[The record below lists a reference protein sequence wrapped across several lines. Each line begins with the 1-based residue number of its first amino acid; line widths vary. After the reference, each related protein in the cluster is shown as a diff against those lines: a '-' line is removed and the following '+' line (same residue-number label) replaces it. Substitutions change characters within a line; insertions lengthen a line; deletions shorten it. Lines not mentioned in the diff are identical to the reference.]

1 MKQKLLRIYDVHYK
15 KLTLFSIILLVACI
29 ASLGVQYARTG
40 ELFEKGVSLKGGITM
55 TVPLSGPI
63 NLEEFEQRLSAKYP
77 VADISIRQITESGRP
92 KALII
97 EASDVTREDLVSTI
111 PTLGVPLVE
120 GEYSTEI
127 MGSSLGNQFF
137 AQTAKA
143 IVIAFMLMS
152 LVIFVT
158 FRSPLPSSFV
168 VLAAFSDIVST
179 IAVINLLGIKM
190 GTAGIAALLMLIGYS
205 VDTDILL
212 TTKVLKRKNEGG
224 NVFERTTG
232 ALRTGL
238 VMTGTA
244 ITASV
249 VGLIFAQSDT
259 IRQIMIIVT
268 IGLVF
273 DMVYTWF
280 QNAGILRWYLERKH
294 GQV

>member
-1 MKQKLLRIYDVHYK
+1 MTIPLENRIN
-15 KLTLFSIILLVACI
+15 
-29 ASLGVQYARTG
+29 
-40 ELFEKGVSLKGGITM
+40 
-55 TVPLSGPI
+55 I
-63 NLEEFEQRLSAKYP
+63 NEFEQKLSARFP
-77 VADISIRQITESGRP
+77 QADISVREITEGGRP
-92 KALII
+92 KAVII
-97 EASDVTREDLVSTI
+97 EASDVTLEELVKVI
-111 PTLGVPLVE
+111 PELGIPLVE
-120 GEYSTEI
+120 GKYSTET

-143 IVIAFMLMS
+143 IIFAFVLMS
-152 LVIFVT
+152 IVVFIT
-158 FRSPLPSSFV
+158 FRSLLPSSFV

-179 IAVINLLGIKM
+179 IAVVNLLGIKV
-190 GTAGIAALLMLIGYS
+190 GTAGVAALLMLIGYS

-212 TTKVLKRKNEGG
+212 TTKVLKRKGEGG
-224 NVFERTTG
+224 TVFERTVG

-273 DMVYTWF
+273 DIIYTWF
-280 QNAGILRWYLERKH
+280 QNAGILRWYMERKH
-294 GQV
+294 GQN